1 MRVGIYYVGGSANTE
16 ENIVHAYLGS
26 LAADVAKHTMPG
38 VEVCHLT
45 DTKAIPIQ
53 GVDKVIRMERDCPMA
68 VFRMRHHQAPGDW
81 LFIDSDVLIVEDVQG
96 VFRNKKFDVAVAE
109 RIHGDGMTG
118 AALKQMPYNMGVTF
132 SRCPDFWAAAE
143 KELLRYEPKL
153 QEWMGDQLAV
163 CSLIKRGAF
172 DVRELLGTFN
182 YPPRSPNARAAH
194 ILHFKGARKQWMR
207 QVAEDILRETA

>member
-81 LFIDSDVLIVEDVQG
+81 LFIDSDVLIVKDVQ
-96 VFRNKKFDVAVAE
+96 DVLKTDIAICK
-109 RIHGDGMTG
+109 RRLNDGMSG
-118 AALKQMPYNMGVTF
+118 AALQQMPHNMGVVF
-132 SRCPDFWAAAE
+132 SRSPDFWAAAE
-143 KELLRYEPKL
+143 KELLRFEPKL

-163 CSLIKRGAF
+163 CDLIKRGGF
-172 DVRELLGTFN
+172 NVSVISDLYN
-182 YPPRSPNARAAH
+182 YPPKHSGDIGSAS
-194 ILHFKGARKQWMR
+194 ILHFKGARKQFMR
-207 QVAEDILRETA
+207 QTAEDILETA